1 MTPASQQLIRTS
13 WAAVE
18 PIADDAATLFYSR
31 LFELDPSLEKLF
43 SHTDMQKQRK
53 VLMQTLA
60 VVVANVDRLDQVIP
74 AVQALGRRHA
84 GYGVEV
90 EHYATV
96 GSALLWTLEQGLGDT
111 FTDDVAYAWA
121 DAYRRLSS
129 TMIEAAQ
136 QVEEPA
142 PRPMHRRWRTAAPL
156 LPALQTGSAAT

>member
-1 MTPASQQLIRTS
+1 MTPAAQHEIRTS

-18 PIADDAATLFYSR
+18 PIADVAARLFYGR
-31 LFELDPSLEKLF
+31 LFELDPTLERLF
-43 SHTDMQKQRK
+43 RHTDMDKQRK

-60 VVVANVDRLDQVIP
+60 VVVANIDRLDTVIP

-96 GSALLWTLEQGLGDT
+96 GRALLWTLEQGLGEA
-111 FTDDVAYAWA
+111 FTDETAYAWA

-129 TMIEAAQ
+129 VMIEAAQ
-136 QVEEPA
+136 FEA
-142 PRPMHRRWRTAAPL
+142 PVSPSTHRHSRTSVPILRALRPS
-156 LPALQTGSAAT
+156 SAAT